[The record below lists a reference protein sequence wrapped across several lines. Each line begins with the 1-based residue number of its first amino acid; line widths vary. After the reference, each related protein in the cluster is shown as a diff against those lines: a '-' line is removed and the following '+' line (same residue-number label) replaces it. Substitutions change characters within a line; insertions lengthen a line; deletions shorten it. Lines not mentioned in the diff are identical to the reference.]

1 MSNTAAQGSFNKGK
15 NDGSNVLVVLQEG
28 QIAHFEG
35 EDGFLRCKT
44 VLPDLTTEVN
54 FLVTEIGNEK
64 IHCFPGS
71 DPPPDPTAPGSL
83 NQFAYFWQQVDEV
96 TGTIAANDGKALFFN
111 SSTNNTSGLTT
122 VAGSGDIV
130 VGVGAGGVY
139 EINYNVSGA
148 EPNAF
153 AIFINGV
160 KAAGSVYG
168 SGAGTQQ
175 NDGFALLALI
185 AGDVVSLRSD
195 NAPAAITLQLA
206 GTTDT
211 DQIVTSIMF
220 KRLGA

>member
-1 MSNTAAQGSFNKGK
+1 MSNTAAQGSFNRGK

-28 QIAHFEG
+28 QVAHFEG
-35 EDGFLRCKT
+35 EDDFLRCKT
-44 VLPDLTTEVN
+44 VLPDKSTQVN
-54 FLVTEIGNEK
+54 FLVTESGEK
-64 IHCFPGS
+64 IRCAPGT
-71 DPPPDPTAPGSL
+71 DPPVPPSPPGSL

-130 VGVGAGGVY
+130 VGAGAGGVY
-139 EINYNVSGA
+139 EINYNVTGA

-153 AIFINGV
+153 AIHINGI

-175 NDGFALLALI
+175 NDGFALLALV

-211 DQIVTSIMF
+211 EQVVTSIMF